1 MTESIENI
9 ETLISDLE
17 SQRDQINERL
27 RQARVTKT
35 RLQGQQFET
44 ELSKVVAA
52 NRLEEIVKN
61 ANLLCSEVN
70 DVIKVELQSNRVYFV
85 LDTDDIRTRFADMHY
100 FDYENTETID
110 MLEKWLDLHLSLI
123 DIHTTLIL
131 DDLNCIDSV
140 SGYNSSSDGVLSFII
155 FYKDNSRLE
164 LAATSY
170 DDIKLTLTKDIES
183 RSDMCQFC
191 FEKSEGVEYEISGT
205 DVTIAVTTTEKC
217 DLESLTQTLKRMK
230 DKLSDD

>member
-1 MTESIENI
+1 MTENIESI

-17 SQRDQINERL
+17 SQRDQINEQL
-27 RQARVTKT
+27 RQARRT
-35 RLQGQQFET
+35 RDN
-44 ELSKVVAA
+44 LSKHVTSNLHAENEA
-52 NRLEEIVKN
+52 RLKEIVER
-61 ANLLCSEVN
+61 ANLLCAEVN

-110 MLEKWLDLHLSLI
+110 MLEKWLNLHLNLI

-131 DDLNCIDSV
+131 NDLNHIDSV
-140 SGYNSSSDGVLSFII
+140 SGYNSSSDGVLSFSI
-155 FYKDNSRLE
+155 FYKDDSCLE

-183 RSDMCQFC
+183 RSDMYQFC

-205 DVTIAVTTTEKC
+205 DVTIAITTTEKC

>member
-1 MTESIENI
+1 MTENIESI

-17 SQRDQINERL
+17 SQRDQINEQL
-27 RQARVTKT
+27 RQARRT
-35 RLQGQQFET
+35 RDN
-44 ELSKVVAA
+44 LSKHVTSNLHAENEA
-52 NRLEEIVKN
+52 RLKEIVER
-61 ANLLCSEVN
+61 ANLLCAEVN

-110 MLEKWLDLHLSLI
+110 MLEKWLNLHLNLI

-131 DDLNCIDSV
+131 NDLNHIDSV
-140 SGYNSSSDGVLSFII
+140 SGYNSSSDGVLSFSI
-155 FYKDNSRLE
+155 FYKDDSCLE

-183 RSDMCQFC
+183 RQDMCQFC
-191 FEKSEGVEYEISGT
+191 FEKSEGVEYEISGI

-217 DLESLTQTLKRMK
+217 DLESLTQTLRRMK

>member
-1 MTESIENI
+1 MTENIESI
-9 ETLISDLE
+9 ETLILNLE
-17 SQRDQINERL
+17 SQRDQINEQL
-27 RQARVTKT
+27 HQARRT
-35 RLQGQQFET
+35 RDN
-44 ELSKVVAA
+44 LSKQETSNLQNENEA
-52 NRLEEIVKN
+52 RLKEIVER
-61 ANLLCSEVN
+61 ANLLCAEVN
-70 DVIKVELQSNRVYFV
+70 DIIRVELQSNRVYFV

-110 MLEKWLDLHLSLI
+110 MLEKWLNLHLNLI

-131 DDLNCIDSV
+131 DDLNHIDSV
-140 SGYNSSSDGVLSFII
+140 SGYNSSSDGVLSFSI
-155 FYKDNSRLE
+155 FYKDDSCLE

-170 DDIKLTLTKDIES
+170 DDIKLTLTKEIES
-183 RSDMCQFC
+183 RSNMYQFC

-205 DVTIAVTTTEKC
+205 DVTISVTTTEKC

>member
-1 MTESIENI
+1 MTENIESI

-17 SQRDQINERL
+17 SQRDQINEQL
-27 RQARVTKT
+27 RQSRRTRDNLSNHVTSNLHAENEARLK
-35 RLQGQQFET
+35 
-44 ELSKVVAA
+44 
-52 NRLEEIVKN
+52 EIVER
-61 ANLLCSEVN
+61 ANLLCAEVN

-110 MLEKWLDLHLSLI
+110 MLEKWLNLHLNLI

-131 DDLNCIDSV
+131 NDLNHIDSV
-140 SGYNSSSDGVLSFII
+140 SGYNSSSDGVLSFSI
-155 FYKDNSRLE
+155 FYKDDSCLE

-183 RSDMCQFC
+183 RQDMCQFC

-205 DVTIAVTTTEKC
+205 DVTIAVTTAEKC

>member
-1 MTESIENI
+1 MTETIENI
-9 ETLISDLE
+9 ETLILDLE
-17 SQRDQINERL
+17 SQRDQINEQL
-27 RQARVTKT
+27 RQARRT
-35 RLQGQQFET
+35 RDN
-44 ELSKVVAA
+44 LSKQSTSNLHAENEA
-52 NRLEEIVKN
+52 RLKEIVER
-61 ANLLCSEVN
+61 ANLLCAEVN
-70 DVIKVELQSNRVYFV
+70 DVIRVELQSNRVYFI

-110 MLEKWLDLHLSLI
+110 MLEKWLNLHLNLI

-131 DDLNCIDSV
+131 DDLNHIDSV
-140 SGYNSSSDGVLSFII
+140 SGYNSSSDGVLSFSI
-155 FYKDNSRLE
+155 FYKDDSCLE
-164 LAATSY
+164 FAATSY

-183 RSDMCQFC
+183 RSDMYQFC

-217 DLESLTQTLKRMK
+217 DLESLTQTLKRMQ

>member
-1 MTESIENI
+1 MTENIESI

-17 SQRDQINERL
+17 RQRDQINEQL
-27 RQARVTKT
+27 RQARRT
-35 RLQGQQFET
+35 RDN
-44 ELSKVVAA
+44 LSKHVTSNLHAENEA
-52 NRLEEIVKN
+52 RLKEIVER
-61 ANLLCSEVN
+61 ANLLCAEVN

-110 MLEKWLDLHLSLI
+110 MLEKWLNLHLNLI

-131 DDLNCIDSV
+131 NDLNHIDSV
-140 SGYNSSSDGVLSFII
+140 SGYNSSSDGVLSFSI
-155 FYKDNSRLE
+155 FYKDDSCLE

-183 RSDMCQFC
+183 RSDMYQFC

-205 DVTIAVTTTEKC
+205 DVTIAITTTEKC

>member
-1 MTESIENI
+1 MTENIESI

-17 SQRDQINERL
+17 SQRDQIDEQL
-27 RQARVTKT
+27 RQARRT
-35 RLQGQQFET
+35 RDN
-44 ELSKVVAA
+44 LSKQETSNLHVENEA
-52 NRLEEIVKN
+52 RLKEIVER
-61 ANLLCSEVN
+61 ANLLCAEVN
-70 DVIKVELQSNRVYFV
+70 DIIKVELQSNRVYFV
-85 LDTDDIRTRFADMHY
+85 LDTNDIRTRFADMHY

-110 MLEKWLDLHLSLI
+110 MLEKWLNLHLNLI

-131 DDLNCIDSV
+131 DDLNHIDSV
-140 SGYNSSSDGVLSFII
+140 SGYNSSSDGVLSFSI
-155 FYKDNSRLE
+155 FYKNDSCLE

-217 DLESLTQTLKRMK
+217 DLESLTQTLRRMK

>member
-1 MTESIENI
+1 MTENIENI
-9 ETLISDLE
+9 DTLISDLE
-17 SQRDQINERL
+17 SQRDQINEQL
-27 RQARVTKT
+27 RQARRT
-35 RLQGQQFET
+35 RDN
-44 ELSKVVAA
+44 LSKQTTSNLHNENEA
-52 NRLEEIVKN
+52 RLKEIVER
-61 ANLLCSEVN
+61 ANLLCAEVN
-70 DVIKVELQSNRVYFV
+70 DIIKVELQSNRVYFI

-110 MLEKWLDLHLSLI
+110 MLEKWLNLHLNLI

-131 DDLNCIDSV
+131 DDLNHIDSV
-140 SGYNSSSDGVLSFII
+140 SGYNSSSDGVLSFSI
-155 FYKDNSRLE
+155 FYKDDSCLE

-217 DLESLTQTLKRMK
+217 DLESLTQTLRRMK

>member
-1 MTESIENI
+1 MTENIESI

-17 SQRDQINERL
+17 SQRDQINEQL
-27 RQARVTKT
+27 RQARRT
-35 RLQGQQFET
+35 RDN
-44 ELSKVVAA
+44 LSKQATSNLHTENEA
-52 NRLEEIVKN
+52 RLKDIVER
-61 ANLLCSEVN
+61 ANLLCAEVN
-70 DVIKVELQSNRVYFV
+70 DIIRVELQSNRVYFV

-110 MLEKWLDLHLSLI
+110 MLEKWLNLHLNLI

-131 DDLNCIDSV
+131 DDLNHIDSV
-140 SGYNSSSDGVLSFII
+140 SGYNSSSDGVLSFSI
-155 FYKDNSRLE
+155 FYKDDSCLE

-183 RSDMCQFC
+183 RSDMYQFC
-191 FEKSEGVEYEISGT
+191 FEKSDGVEYEISGT
-205 DVTIAVTTTEKC
+205 DVTIAVTTAEKC

-230 DKLSDD
+230 DKLSDE

>member
-1 MTESIENI
+1 MTENIEII

-17 SQRDQINERL
+17 SQRDQINEQL
-27 RQARVTKT
+27 HQARRT
-35 RLQGQQFET
+35 RDN
-44 ELSKVVAA
+44 LSKQETSNLHNENEA
-52 NRLEEIVKN
+52 RLKEIVES
-61 ANLLCSEVN
+61 ANLICAEVN
-70 DVIKVELQSNRVYFV
+70 DVIKVELQSNRVQFV
-85 LDTDDIRTRFADMHY
+85 LDTNDIRTRFADMHY

-110 MLEKWLDLHLSLI
+110 MLEKWLNLHLNLI

-131 DDLNCIDSV
+131 DDLNHIDSV
-140 SGYNSSSDGVLSFII
+140 SGYNSSSDGVLSFSI
-155 FYKDNSRLE
+155 FYKDDSCLE

-183 RSDMCQFC
+183 RSDMYQFC
-191 FEKSEGVEYEISGT
+191 FEKSEDVEYEISGT

-230 DKLSDD
+230 DKLSDY

>member
-1 MTESIENI
+1 MTENIEII

-17 SQRDQINERL
+17 SQRDQINEQL
-27 RQARVTKT
+27 RQARRT
-35 RLQGQQFET
+35 RDN
-44 ELSKVVAA
+44 LSKQETSNLHNENEA
-52 NRLEEIVKN
+52 RLKEIVER
-61 ANLLCSEVN
+61 ANLICAEVN

-85 LDTDDIRTRFADMHY
+85 LDTNDIRTRFADMHS

-110 MLEKWLDLHLSLI
+110 MLEKWLNLHLNLI

-131 DDLNCIDSV
+131 DDLNHIDSV
-140 SGYNSSSDGVLSFII
+140 SGYNSSSDGVLSFSI
-155 FYKDNSRLE
+155 FYKDDSCLE

-183 RSDMCQFC
+183 RSDMYQFC

-230 DKLSDD
+230 GKLSDD

>member
-1 MTESIENI
+1 MTENIESI

-17 SQRDQINERL
+17 SQRDQINEQL
-27 RQARVTKT
+27 CQARRT
-35 RLQGQQFET
+35 RDN
-44 ELSKVVAA
+44 LSKQETSNLHSENEA
-52 NRLEEIVKN
+52 RLNEIVER
-61 ANLLCSEVN
+61 ANLLCVEVN
-70 DVIKVELQSNRVYFV
+70 DIIRVELQSNRVYFV
-85 LDTDDIRTRFADMHY
+85 LDTDDIHTRFADMHY

-110 MLEKWLDLHLSLI
+110 MLEKWLNLHLNLI

-131 DDLNCIDSV
+131 DDLNHIESV
-140 SGYNSSSDGVLSFII
+140 SGYNSSSDGVLSFSI
-155 FYKDNSRLE
+155 FYKDDSCLE

-183 RSDMCQFC
+183 LSDMYQFC

>member
-1 MTESIENI
+1 MTENIESI

-27 RQARVTKT
+27 RQARRT
-35 RLQGQQFET
+35 RDD
-44 ELSKVVAA
+44 LSKLKTSNLHSENEA
-52 NRLEEIVKN
+52 RLKEIVERS
-61 ANLLCSEVN
+61 NLLCAEVN
-70 DVIKVELQSNRVYFV
+70 DIIRVELQSNRVYFV

-110 MLEKWLDLHLSLI
+110 MLEKWLNLHLNLI

-131 DDLNCIDSV
+131 DDLNHIDSV
-140 SGYNSSSDGVLSFII
+140 SGYNSSSDGVLSFSI
-155 FYKDNSRLE
+155 FYKDDSCLE

-183 RSDMCQFC
+183 RSDMHQLC

-217 DLESLTQTLKRMK
+217 DLESINQTLKRMK